1 MLLKPSNSWQEVLA
15 SEFTKDYYVQ
25 LMDYLEKE
33 YQTQTVYPPKEAIF
47 TALEWTPFEEV
58 KVVILGQDPYH
69 GPNQAHGLSFSV
81 LPGNKIPPS
90 LVNIYKELANDL
102 GIEPVTH
109 GYLESWA
116 KQGVLMLNTVLTVR
130 QGAPYSHQQQGW
142 ELVTDK
148 VIEQL
153 NKREE
158 PVIFVLWGKP
168 AQTKLSMIDSER
180 HVILNA
186 PHPSPLAAYRGFF
199 GSAPFSK
206 INETLRANGQTEI
219 DWQLPKSV

>member
-1 MLLKPSNSWQEVLA
+1 MLLKPSNSWEKVLA
-15 SEFTKDYYVQ
+15 SEFEKEYYSQ
-25 LMDYLEKE
+25 LMNYLVEE
-33 YQTQTVYPPKEAIF
+33 YQTQVVYPPKEAIF
-47 TALEWTPFEEV
+47 TALEWTSFEEV

-90 LVNIYKELANDL
+90 LTNIYKELENDL
-102 GIEPVTH
+102 GIVPVSH

-130 QGAPYSHQQQGW
+130 QGQPNSHQQKGW

-148 VIEQL
+148 VIEAL
-153 NKREE
+153 NEREKQ
-158 PVIFVLWGKP
+158 VIFILWGKP
-168 AQTKLSMIDSER
+168 AQTKINMINAKH
-180 HVILNA
+180 HVILTA

-199 GSAPFSK
+199 GSSPFSK
-206 INETLRANGQTEI
+206 VNSALSRKGEKEI
-219 DWQLPKSV
+219 DWQLPETV